1 MPSRST
7 RGRAKASGTIAVND
21 ALLRR
26 WPLPIPGTDGD
37 KEDRG
42 RVLVIG
48 GSHQMPGAIIL
59 AAIAALRAGAGK
71 LTIATAAR
79 VAPMVAQAVCESRV
93 IGLAETASGSFKR
106 SGARA
111 LPDDSSAV
119 LIGPGMEG
127 DPQNCGFVA
136 AVLER
141 ARDAK
146 VVLDAGAMDVIGA
159 LRRGVIETRSTG
171 AAGAESFPPLLLTPH
186 AGELAHLSGG
196 DKARILDHPE
206 AAVLDAARRWNAV
219 VALKGAITFIG
230 APDGRLWR
238 HDGGNIGLATSGSG
252 DVLSG
257 LIAGFAARGA
267 TIEQACS
274 WGVALHARA
283 GNALAARVATLG
295 YLAREIAGEVPAIMQ
310 ALARKPRRS

>member
-1 MPSRST
+1 MPSRRT
-7 RGRAKASGTIAVND
+7 KGRAKASGTIAVND

-26 WPLPIPGTDGD
+26 WPLPIPGKDGD

-93 IGLAETASGSFKR
+93 IGLAETGSGSFKR
-106 SGARA
+106 AGARA

-127 DPQNCGFVA
+127 DPQNCAFVA

-141 ARDAK
+141 ALDAK
-146 VVLDAGAMDVIGA
+146 IVLDAGAMDVIGA
-159 LRRGVIETRSTG
+159 LRRGVIQRRSTG
-171 AAGAESFPPLLLTPH
+171 ADAAASFPPLLLTPH
-186 AGELAHLSGG
+186 AGELAHLSGT
-196 DKARILDHPE
+196 DKARILDDPE

-257 LIAGFAARGA
+257 LIAGLAARGA
-267 TIEQACS
+267 TIEQAGA

-283 GNALAARVATLG
+283 GNALAARVGTLG
-295 YLAREIAGEVPAIMQ
+295 YLAREIAGELPALMQ
-310 ALARKPRRS
+310 ALARKPQRS